1 MTRLVYD
8 GECGFCRYTVD
19 YARAVTGDTVEY
31 VAYQAVADQYPDLG
45 TDDFARSIWFFA
57 EGIRASAADAAFR
70 TLAVGG
76 RGGWLWA
83 YRHIPGFAWISERM
97 YGWVSRHRE
106 ICLRIARPMFGREL
120 RPARF
125 ERTAGIVYRGIAI
138 AALMAFRVRPWL
150 QAEALIGDQG
160 VLPASEFLE
169 AVYGDLWG
177 GRLLDLVPT
186 ALWFGVS
193 VHWVFAFGVACT
205 LLGLV
210 GKLPTSAALGAYL
223 AYLSIVGI
231 GQTFT
236 AYQWDMFL
244 LECLFAAAILGRSP
258 VAGIWVLRLL
268 AFRFLFLSGAVKLL
282 SGDPVWADLSAL
294 EYHFETQPLP
304 TVFAWFA
311 HQLPAPVLACAV
323 GVTFAIELVLPLLVF
338 GPRKLRAA
346 AAVAFIGL
354 RTADPGDR

>member
-45 TDDFARSIWFFA
+45 TDDFARSIWFFTD
-57 EGIRASAADAAFR
+57 GASASGADAAFR
-70 TLAVGG
+70 TLSVGS
-76 RGGWLWA
+76 RGHWLWA

-138 AALMAFRVRPWL
+138 AALMAFGSLWL
-150 QAEALIGDQG
+150 QAEALIGDDG
-160 VLPASEFLE
+160 VLPANEFLD
-169 AVYGDLWG
+169 AVYATFGAGSYWM
-177 GRLLDLVPT
+177 VPT

-282 SGDPVWADLSAL
+282 RPISGTCSSWSVYS
-294 EYHFETQPLP
+294 
-304 TVFAWFA
+304 
-311 HQLPAPVLACAV
+311 
-323 GVTFAIELVLPLLVF
+323 
-338 GPRKLRAA
+338 LRRSWGA
-346 AAVAFIGL
+346 
-354 RTADPGDR
+354 RP